1 MSVSYRRVAA
11 FWDTADILA
20 ILWVMFHCVFVT
32 FPYCVLSWEWYLIIS
47 IPDICLSLLSVKSK
61 HLKFGE

>member
-1 MSVSYRRVAA
+1 MSVSNRCVAA

-20 ILWVMFHCVFVT
+20 ILWVMSHCVFVT
-32 FPYCVLSWEWYLIIS
+32 FPYCVLCREWCLIVSIS
-47 IPDICLSLLSVKSK
+47 DICLAVLSMKSK